1 MTVSVV
7 GVLERIGEISNTYLT
22 KNVDRLLT
30 KRPTASE
37 IEWVGKNRLR
47 IPENKILRWL
57 IDFYTR
63 LFVGWSLGNNCFLPV
78 TDWNI

>member
-7 GVLERIGEISNTYLT
+7 GVLETIGEISNTYLA

-47 IPENKILRWL
+47 IPENKILR
-57 IDFYTR
+57 
-63 LFVGWSLGNNCFLPV
+63 
-78 TDWNI
+78 

>member
-7 GVLERIGEISNTYLT
+7 GVLETIAEISNTYLA
-22 KNVDRLLT
+22 KIDDRLLT

-47 IPENKILRWL
+47 IPENK
-57 IDFYTR
+57 FK
-63 LFVGWSLGNNCFLPV
+63 V
-78 TDWNI
+78 TY

>member
-7 GVLERIGEISNTYLT
+7 GVLETIGEISNTYLA
-22 KNVDRLLT
+22 KNVDRLLLT

-47 IPENKILRWL
+47 IPENKILR
-57 IDFYTR
+57 
-63 LFVGWSLGNNCFLPV
+63 
-78 TDWNI
+78 